1 MAENS
6 DDFLEMLEDHQLI
19 EPGFVFG
26 SRVPQNIPEPSLF
39 LPNPSAPP
47 ATFAP
52 RLRPRQIPRPSL
64 GHTTEQAG
72 RPVRVRRS
80 RAPQPQPHPDPHLR
94 NILAPAPAQ
103 PAPFIDLTEEPDSPD
118 LSRARALPAQAVQN
132 ARNPRRTNS
141 QRISPPQLARTDG
154 TFVGRSAN
162 VIDLTVDSPEE
173 QRPSRH
179 YPHAG
184 RMFPRPD
191 DLIEVEIIS
200 QRPALSAGSSFAF
213 GPFRRLVIG
222 ADIDIAAVFNPP
234 NLDISR
240 NAYAR
245 QPSPKP
251 RMPTPPPAQEGFTRN
266 TCTDPEK
273 ESESVVICPAC
284 DEELAY
290 DPTGNV
296 TQSSVGTAKGKRK
309 RAPGEHHFW
318 ALKKCGHVSYLDTY
332 LVTFLTVTNKI
343 TGLLCRLLRKQE
355 AYQDESRR
363 CGLPISRCKATKP
376 RRERTPMRCG

>member
-6 DDFLEMLEDHQLI
+6 DDFLEMLDEHQLMELGI
-19 EPGFVFG
+19 GLG
-26 SRVPQNIPEPSLF
+26 SRVPQNDPEPSLF
-39 LPNPSAPP
+39 LPSPSAPP

-52 RLRPRQIPRPSL
+52 RLRPRTITRPSPGNTIDQSNL
-64 GHTTEQAG
+64 G
-72 RPVRVRRS
+72 RPVRSRRS
-80 RAPQPQPHPDPHLR
+80 RAPQPHPDPHLR
-94 NILAPAPAQ
+94 NILAPEPAQ
-103 PAPFIDLTEEPDSPD
+103 QAPVIDLTEEPDSPE
-118 LSRARALPAQAVQN
+118 LLRARALPAQAAPN

-141 QRISPPQLARTDG
+141 QRVSPPQLARTDG

-173 QRPSRH
+173 ERPPRH
-179 YPHAG
+179 FPHAG
-184 RMFPRPD
+184 RMIPRPD

-200 QRPALSAGSSFAF
+200 QRSVPSFAL
-213 GPFRRLVIG
+213 GPFRRLAGIIG
-222 ADIDIAAVFNPP
+222 ADIAVFNPP

-245 QPSPKP
+245 PPSPKP
-251 RMPTPPPAQEGFTRN
+251 RMPTPPPAREGFTRN

-284 DEELAY
+284 NEELAY
-290 DPTGNV
+290 DPTGTV

-318 ALKKCGHVSYLDTY
+318 ALKKCGHVYCADCFENRKPTKTNRDGVGFRSPDARPPNLVGNELRCAVDDCDTK
-332 LVTFLTVTNKI
+332 VSAKTEWVGIFL
-343 TGLLCRLLRKQE
+343 
-355 AYQDESRR
+355 
-363 CGLPISRCKATKP
+363 
-376 RRERTPMRCG
+376 